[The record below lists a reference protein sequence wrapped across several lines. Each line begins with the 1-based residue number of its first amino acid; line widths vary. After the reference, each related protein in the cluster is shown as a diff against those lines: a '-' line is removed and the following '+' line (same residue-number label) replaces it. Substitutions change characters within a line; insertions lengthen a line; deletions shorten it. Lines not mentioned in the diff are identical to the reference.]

1 MTDRPDRPT
10 PGASPAATPTSGATS
25 ATPPELRHLLDRA
38 VVIRARRSTVFRYF
52 TDPARFA
59 AWWGAG
65 SRIEGRRGGE
75 VHIRYPNGVTAGGEV
90 LELVPDQRIVFSYG
104 YDDPEKPISRGG
116 SRVTI
121 TLEEH
126 PEGTL
131 LRLTHALADAST
143 RDAHVPGWRF
153 QLSLFASAVASELA
167 TDLPTRVDRFFA
179 LWSEP
184 DPAARATALADLV
197 TDDVV
202 FRDGFAALTGPDDLA
217 AHIAASQQHMPGL
230 TLTREGAP
238 LHCQGTAL
246 VDWVARAPDGTPR
259 ARGTNVLDLAPDGR
273 LHRIVGLWR
282 P

>member
-1 MTDRPDRPT
+1 MSKPD
-10 PGASPAATPTSGATS
+10 SPLP
-25 ATPPELRHLLDRA
+25 HLLERT

-59 AWWGAG
+59 AWWGGG
-65 SRIEGRRGGE
+65 SDIEGRPGGR
-75 VHIRYPNGVTAGGEV
+75 VQIRYPNGVTAGGEV
-90 LELVPDQRIVFSYG
+90 LEVVPDERIVFSYG
-104 YDDPEKPISRGG
+104 YDDPAKPLARGG

-131 LRLTHALADAST
+131 LRLVHALADAGT

-153 QLSLFASAVASELA
+153 QLSLFANAVAGELA
-167 TDLPTRVDRFFA
+167 AELPGRLDRYFA

-184 DPAARATALADLV
+184 DPQARAAALADLV

-202 FRDGFAALTGPDDLA
+202 FRDAFAALAGRDDLS
-217 AHIAASQQHMPGL
+217 AHIAASRQHMPGL

-238 LHCQGTAL
+238 LCCQGTAL
-246 VDWVARAPDGTPR
+246 VEWTARTPGGPPR
-259 ARGTNVLDLAPDGR
+259 ARGTNIFDLTPDGR
-273 LHRIVGLWR
+273 FERIVGLWR
-282 P
+282 A